1 MNKNPV
7 SIIIGAVLLVVFF
20 VLLFVFQVRQS
31 EVAIVTTFSKPS
43 GEALGPGPHFRLP
56 WPIQKVY
63 KFDQRVQSYEGK
75 VTEHQT
81 ADNNNLLTQI
91 YVGWRISD
99 PKQFFLKFGDSTPE
113 KAEER
118 LGEML
123 LSAKT
128 AAVGKHPLSDFVSA
142 EGGSKFDEIEKQIL
156 NSVQAQLQA
165 NSYGIEV
172 RFAGIKKLGL
182 PESVTQTVFDRMKS
196 EREVLSRRFESE
208 GQAEADKIKAKA
220 NSDAAKTLAAAESE
234 ATKIRAQGQKAAA
247 EVYPTFQQAPE
258 LANFLLQLDALESS
272 LKERSTLVFD
282 ASTPPFN
289 LLRGGATTNLLK
301 Q

>member
-1 MNKNPV
+1 MNKNPISV
-7 SIIIGAVLLVVFF
+7 IIGVVLLAVFF

-43 GEALGPGPHFRLP
+43 GEPVGPGAHFRLP
-56 WPIQKVY
+56 WPIQKVI
-63 KFDQRVQSYEGK
+63 KFDQRIQSYEGK
-75 VTEHQT
+75 LTESQT

-99 PKQFFLKFGDSTPE
+99 PKLFFLQSPDGST
-113 KAEER
+113 ANVER
-118 LGEML
+118 RLDEML

-128 AAVGKHPLSDFVSA
+128 AIVGKHPLSDFVSPD
-142 EGGSKFDEIEKQIL
+142 GSSKFNVIEDEILKA
-156 NSVQAQLQA
+156 VQTQLKTK
-165 NSYGIEV
+165 NFGVEV
-172 RFAGIKKLGL
+172 PFVGLKKIGL
-182 PESVTQTVFDRMKS
+182 PESVTQLVFERMKS
-196 EREVLSRRFESE
+196 ERDVLSRRFESE

-220 NSDAAKTLAAAESE
+220 NSEAAKTLAAAESE
-234 ATKIRAQGQKAAA
+234 ATRIRAQGQKAAA
-247 EVYPTFQQAPE
+247 EVYPTFEQNPE

-282 ASTPPFN
+282 ANTPPFN

-301 Q
+301 K

>member
-1 MNKNPV
+1 MNKNPI

-43 GEALGPGPHFRLP
+43 GEAIGPGAHFRLP

-75 VTEHQT
+75 IIESQT
-81 ADNNNLLTQI
+81 ADNNNLLTQV
-91 YVGWRISD
+91 YVGWRITD

-123 LSAKT
+123 RSAQT
-128 AAVGKHPLSDFVSA
+128 AVVGKHPLSDFVSA
-142 EGGSKFDEIEKQIL
+142 NGSQFGAIEKAVL
-156 NSVQAQLQA
+156 DAVQGQLKA
-165 NSYGIEV
+165 NNYGIEAQFV
-172 RFAGIKKLGL
+172 GIKKLGL
-182 PESVTQTVFDRMKS
+182 PESVTQTVFERMKS
-196 EREVLSRRFESE
+196 ERAVLSSRLESE

-234 ATKIRAQGQKAAA
+234 ATRIRAEGQKAAA
-247 EVYPTFQQAPE
+247 AVYPTFQQNPE
-258 LANFLLQLDALESS
+258 LANFLLQLDALEAS

-282 ASTPPFN
+282 ANTPPFN
-289 LLRGGATTNLLK
+289 LLRSGSTTNLLK
-301 Q
+301 K

>member
-7 SIIIGAVLLVVFF
+7 SILIGAVLLVVFL

-75 VTEHQT
+75 IIESQT
-81 ADNNNLLTQI
+81 SGGDNLLTQI

-99 PKQFFLKFGDSTPE
+99 PKQFFLRFGGSTPE

-118 LGEML
+118 LNEML
-123 LSAKT
+123 RSAQT
-128 AAVGKHPLSDFVSA
+128 AAVGKHAMSDFVSA
-142 EGGSKFDEIEKQIL
+142 EGSKFPEIEAQVL
-156 NSVQAQLQA
+156 GAVQSQLKA
-165 NSYGIEV
+165 NNYGIEV
-172 RFAGIKKLGL
+172 QFVGIKKLGL
-182 PESVTQTVFDRMKS
+182 PESVTESVFGNMRS
-196 EREVLSRRFESE
+196 ERARLAVAYEAE
-208 GQAEADKIKAKA
+208 GQKEADIIRARA

-234 ATKIRAQGQKAAA
+234 ATRIRAQGQKAAA
-247 EVYPTFQQAPE
+247 EVYPTFQQNPE

-272 LKERSTLVFD
+272 LKDRATLVFD
-282 ASTPPFN
+282 ANTLPFN
-289 LLRGGATTNLLK
+289 LLRGGSMTNLLK
-301 Q
+301 R

>member
-1 MNKNPV
+1 MNRNPV
-7 SIIIGAVLLVVFF
+7 SIIIGLVLLVVFV

-43 GEALGPGPHFRLP
+43 GEPVGPGAHFRLP
-56 WPIQKVY
+56 WPIQKVI

-75 VTEHQT
+75 LTEGQT

-99 PKQFFLKFGDSTPE
+99 PKQFFLKFADGSVT

-118 LGEML
+118 LDEML
-123 LSAKT
+123 LSAKS
-128 AAVGKHPLSDFVSA
+128 AVVGKHGLSDFVSA
-142 EGGSKFDEIEKQIL
+142 EGGSKFNVIEDEILKA
-156 NSVQAQLQA
+156 VQAQLKA
-165 NSYGIEV
+165 NNYGLEV
-172 RFAGIKKLGL
+172 QFVGLKKIGL

-220 NSDAAKTLAAAESE
+220 NSDAAKTLAAAERE
-234 ATKIRAQGQKAAA
+234 AKSIRAEGEKAAA
-247 EVYPTFQQAPE
+247 AIYPTFQQNPE
-258 LANFLLQLDALESS
+258 LANFLLQLDAMELS
-272 LKERSTLVFD
+272 LKERATLVFD

-289 LLRGGATTNLLK
+289 LLRSGSTTNLLK
-301 Q
+301 K